1 MAEVCQISCINRPD
15 RLRAAWL
22 VPAFVRR
29 AREFVLGHICG
40 RSACAGP
47 FGDRY
52 LFLPA
57 GSVRPAGSP
66 IAEKV
71 GSLSHYK
78 SNIRDIEFNLFE
90 VLGRDEVLGQG
101 PFEAIDGETARSI
114 LTEVERLA
122 REDLAASYED
132 SDRNPP
138 VFDPKTHTA
147 PLPES
152 FKKSFQAWQDAESW
166 RLQLPE
172 VLGGTPAPSSLIW
185 ALGEMV
191 LGANAPI
198 WMYGAGPAFA
208 SIVHRNGNDRGWNPS
223 MVLTEPDAGS
233 DVGAGRAKATLNEDG
248 TWNITGV
255 KRFITSAESDLCDNI
270 IHLVLARPV
279 GVEGHGGPGTKG
291 LSLFIVPKFHFDPET
306 GELGERN
313 GAYVTNVEHKMGIKV
328 SNTCELTFGDPGVGG
343 GEPAVGWLLGEVHDG
358 IAQMFQ
364 VIENARMMVGSKA
377 IATLSTGYLNALEYA
392 KTRVQGS
399 DLSQASDKTAPR
411 VTITHH
417 PDVRRSLMVQKSFSE
432 AMRALVLYTA
442 SWQDRVQI
450 AEHNGKTDELAM
462 RVNDLLLP
470 IVKGYG
476 SEGSGVVLGTQSL
489 QTFGGSGFLQ
499 EYPIEQYVR
508 DAKIDTLYEGTTA
521 IQGQDFFFR
530 KIVKDQAKALG
541 HIAAEIDGFVKSE
554 AGNGR
559 LKVERE
565 LLAQALKD
573 GQELVGFMINTLMS
587 ADESAEG
594 GDLRNIYKVGLNTT
608 RLLMMLGDVV
618 CSWLM
623 LRGAEVA
630 LEKLGGEG
638 SQANRLFYEGKVAA
652 AQFFAQHNLPRLS
665 AELAIAEAT
674 DLSLMD
680 LDEGSF

>member
-1 MAEVCQISCINRPD
+1 M
-15 RLRAAWL
+15 
-22 VPAFVRR
+22 
-29 AREFVLGHICG
+29 
-40 RSACAGP
+40 
-47 FGDRY
+47 
-52 LFLPA
+52 
-57 GSVRPAGSP
+57 
-66 IAEKV
+66 
-71 GSLSHYK
+71 SHYK
-78 SNIRDIEFNLFE
+78 SNMRDIEFNLFE

-101 PFEAIDGETARSI
+101 PFEAIDSDTARSI
-114 LTEVERLA
+114 LTEVERLS

-132 SDRNPP
+132 SDRFPP
-138 VFDPKTHTA
+138 VFDPETSTA

-152 FKKSFQAWQDAESW
+152 FKKSYQVWHDAEYW
-166 RLQLPE
+166 RLQIPE
-172 VLGGTPAPSSLIW
+172 ELGGTPAPSSLVW
-185 ALGEMV
+185 ALGELV

-208 SIVHRNGNDRGWNPS
+208 SIVHRNGNDRDKLIAQHIIDRGWNTT

-233 DVGAGRAKATLNEDG
+233 DVGAGRTKATPNDDG

-255 KRFITSAESDLCDNI
+255 KRFITSAESDLCENI

-279 GVEGHGGPGTKG
+279 GVEGVGGPGTKG
-291 LSLFIVPKFHFDPET
+291 LSLFIVPKIHFDHET
-306 GELGERN
+306 GELTGERN

-328 SNTCELTFGDPGVGG
+328 SNTCELTFGDSGVGG

-377 IATLSTGYLNALEYA
+377 IATLSTGYLNALEFA

-399 DLSQASDKTAPR
+399 DLSQAADKTAPR

-432 AMRALVLYTA
+432 AMRSLVLYTA
-442 SWQDRVQI
+442 SWQDRIQL
-450 AEHNGKTDELAM
+450 AEHNGETDELAM

-476 SEGSGVVLGTQSL
+476 SERSWVLLGTESL

-499 EYPIEQYVR
+499 EYPLEQYVR

-541 HIAAEIDGFVKSE
+541 HLAAEIEGFVKGDADS
-554 AGNGR
+554 AHSGGR

-565 LLAQALKD
+565 LLAKALEDAQAL
-573 GQELVGFMINTLMS
+573 VGLMINTLMS

-594 GDLRNIYKVGLNTT
+594 GDIRNIYKVGLNTS
-608 RLLMMLGDVV
+608 RLLMVLGDVV
-618 CSWLM
+618 CSWL
-623 LRGAEVA
+623 LLKGAEVA
-630 LEKLGGEG
+630 LEKLSGEV
-638 SQANRLFYEGKVAA
+638 SESDRLFYEGKVAA
-652 AQFFAQHNLPRLS
+652 AQFFAAYNLPKVS
-665 AELAIAEAT
+665 AELVIAEAT